1 MSVLQFRCTLLS
13 DVILNQKAATEGP
26 NTTLD
31 FIPGSNFL
39 GIVANRYIQYA
50 EAGNAMEVFHSGR
63 VRFGDAH
70 PSQSGFRGLKV
81 PASMF
86 HPKLKNAGEDLY
98 IHHRIPNLADKKL
111 KEKQLKQCRSGYYD
125 FSDAEK
131 AFLIKTETNFAI
143 KSAYDKDARHSKDE
157 QMYGYQSLQKGLILY
172 FEVEVLDDSLTAS
185 IKEALM
191 GTKRI
196 GRSRTAQYGLID
208 IEECAFTEVKSQK
221 TTGQYVEVYADGRL
235 IFLDENGMPTYQP
248 TAEQLGLQGTICWEK
263 SQVRTFQ
270 YAPWN
275 YKRQCFDTDRC
286 GIEKGSV
293 IVVKTDHC
301 PEDSQYVGNYKNE
314 GFGKVIYN
322 PAFLKADENGRACVS
337 LYEKPA
343 PTDMK
348 GTKLSGTLLLDYL
361 AKQQHQEAVESE
373 TYRLVNNWVKVN
385 AKWFR
390 GNTFASQWGSIRSI
404 AMQHKT
410 KQELLHELFDKKRL
424 KNGEEADDGYLSHGV
439 AAEKWAEKG
448 RRSKLESFIKY
459 ELTDENAQIAI
470 INLAAEMAKK
480 CKEDR

>member
-1 MSVLQFRCTLLS
+1 
-13 DVILNQKAATEGP
+13 
-26 NTTLD
+26 
-31 FIPGSNFL
+31 
-39 GIVANRYIQYA
+39 
-50 EAGNAMEVFHSGR
+50 
-63 VRFGDAH
+63 
-70 PSQSGFRGLKV
+70 
-81 PASMF
+81 
-86 HPKLKNAGEDLY
+86 
-98 IHHRIPNLADKKL
+98 
-111 KEKQLKQCRSGYYD
+111 
-125 FSDAEK
+125 
-131 AFLIKTETNFAI
+131 
-143 KSAYDKDARHSKDE
+143 
-157 QMYGYQSLQKGLILY
+157 
-172 FEVEVLDDSLTAS
+172 
-185 IKEALM
+185 
-191 GTKRI
+191 
-196 GRSRTAQYGLID
+196 
-208 IEECAFTEVKSQK
+208 
-221 TTGQYVEVYADGRL
+221 
-235 IFLDENGMPTYQP
+235 
-248 TAEQLGLQGTICWEK
+248 
-263 SQVRTFQ
+263 
-270 YAPWN
+270 
-275 YKRQCFDTDRC
+275 
-286 GIEKGSV
+286 V

-448 RRSKLESFIKY
+448 RRSKLEAFIKY